1 MTTGT
6 SILLV
11 LGLAISLL
19 IGLMGVYMLVTGK
32 ANLLHDYHRAA
43 TDPND
48 LSRLARYSGSGMT
61 ILGAGIALVTAY
73 TATASGASLPA
84 WTGSLIT
91 LVLAVALCIAGMV
104 VTFVSIHHFNGSL
117 FS

>member
-6 SILLV
+6 FISLV

-32 ANLLHDYHRAA
+32 TKLLHDYHRAT

-48 LSRLARYSGSGMT
+48 LPRLARYSGCGMT
-61 ILGAGIALVTAY
+61 ILGTGIALITAY
-73 TATASGASLPA
+73 TAAASGASLPV
-84 WTGSLIT
+84 WMGSFIT
-91 LVLAVALCIAGMV
+91 LVLGVALCIAGMV
-104 VTFVSIHHFNGSL
+104 VTFVSIHRFNGSL

>member
-6 SILLV
+6 FISLV

-32 ANLLHDYHRAA
+32 TNLLHDYHRAT
-43 TDPND
+43 TDPKD
-48 LSRLARYSGSGMT
+48 LPRLARYSGCGMT
-61 ILGAGIALVTAY
+61 ILGTGIALVTAY
-73 TATASGASLPA
+73 TVTASGASLPV

-91 LVLAVALCIAGMV
+91 LVLGVALCIAGMV